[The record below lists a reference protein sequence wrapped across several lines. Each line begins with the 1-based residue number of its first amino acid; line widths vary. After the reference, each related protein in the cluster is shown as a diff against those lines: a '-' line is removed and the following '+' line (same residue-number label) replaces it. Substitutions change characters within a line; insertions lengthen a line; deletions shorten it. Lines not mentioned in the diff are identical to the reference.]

1 MRFILAC
8 FISFF
13 LLGCSNDGKKTDEK
27 TQDAKTENEAKSNEA
42 KSNEAKN
49 TVKTS
54 QTNEKITKNINIF
67 NGKSVDEY
75 FDLKCASC
83 HGRYGEKS
91 ALKASKIIN
100 ELDENQIKA
109 DLMGYKND
117 INYGG
122 NLKAT
127 MHRTAS
133 ELSDDEINALAKF
146 ISTL

>member
-8 FISFF
+8 FISIF
-13 LLGCSNDGKKTDEK
+13 LLGCSNDSKKTDEK
-27 TQDAKTENEAKSNEA
+27 TQDAKTENEVKSNEV
-42 KSNEAKN
+42 KN
-49 TVKTS
+49 TVETPK
-54 QTNEKITKNINIF
+54 TNEKITKNINIF

-75 FDLKCASC
+75 FDLRCASC

-100 ELDENQIKA
+100 ELDENQIKI
-109 DLMGYKND
+109 DLVGYKND

-146 ISTL
+146 IPTL

>member
-13 LLGCSNDGKKTDEK
+13 LLGCSNDSKKTDEK
-27 TQDAKTENEAKSNEA
+27 TQDAKTENEVKNNET
-42 KSNEAKN
+42 KN

-54 QTNEKITKNINIF
+54 QTNEKFTKNINIF
-67 NGKSVDEY
+67 SGKSVDEY
-75 FDLKCASC
+75 FDFKCASC

-109 DLMGYKND
+109 DLIGYKND

>member
-13 LLGCSNDGKKTDEK
+13 LLGCSNDSKKTDEK
-27 TQDAKTENEAKSNEA
+27 TQAVKTENEV
-42 KSNEAKN
+42 KN
-49 TVKTS
+49 TVETS

-75 FDLKCASC
+75 FDFKCASC

-100 ELDENQIKA
+100 ELDENQIKV

>member
-13 LLGCSNDGKKTDEK
+13 LLGCSNDSKKTDEK
-27 TQDAKTENEAKSNEA
+27 TQDAKTENEV
-42 KSNEAKN
+42 KN
-49 TVKTS
+49 TVETL

-75 FDLKCASC
+75 FDFKCASC

-100 ELDENQIKA
+100 ELDENQIKT

-133 ELSDDEINALAKF
+133 ELSDDGINALAKF

>member
-13 LLGCSNDGKKTDEK
+13 LLGCSNDSKKTDEK
-27 TQDAKTENEAKSNEA
+27 TQDTKTKNEV
-42 KSNEAKN
+42 KN
-49 TVKTS
+49 TVETS

-75 FDLKCASC
+75 FDFKCASC

-100 ELDENQIKA
+100 ELDENQIKT

>member
-13 LLGCSNDGKKTDEK
+13 LLGCSSDSKKTDEK
-27 TQDAKTENEAKSNEA
+27 TQDAKTENEV
-42 KSNEAKN
+42 KN
-49 TVKTS
+49 TVETS

-75 FDLKCASC
+75 FDFKCASC

-146 ISTL
+146 IPTL

>member
-8 FISFF
+8 FISLF
-13 LLGCSNDGKKTDEK
+13 LLGCSNDSKKTYEK
-27 TQDAKTENEAKSNEA
+27 TQDAQTENEVKSNEV
-42 KSNEAKN
+42 KDNEAKN
-49 TVKTS
+49 TVETS

>member
-13 LLGCSNDGKKTDEK
+13 LLGCSNDSKKTDEK
-27 TQDAKTENEAKSNEA
+27 TQDAKTENEV
-42 KSNEAKN
+42 KN
-49 TVKTS
+49 TVETL

-75 FDLKCASC
+75 YDFKCASC

-100 ELDENQIKA
+100 ELDENQIKT

-146 ISTL
+146 IPTL

>member
-13 LLGCSNDGKKTDEK
+13 LLGCSNDSKKTDEK
-27 TQDAKTENEAKSNEA
+27 TQDAKTENEV
-42 KSNEAKN
+42 KN
-49 TVKTS
+49 TVETL

-75 FDLKCASC
+75 FDFRCASC

-100 ELDENQIKA
+100 ELDENQIKT

>member
-13 LLGCSNDGKKTDEK
+13 LLGCSNDSKKTDEK
-27 TQDAKTENEAKSNEA
+27 TQDAKTENEV
-42 KSNEAKN
+42 KN
-49 TVKTS
+49 TVETS

-75 FDLKCASC
+75 FDFKCASC

-91 ALKASKIIN
+91 ALKVSKIIN

-127 MHRTAS
+127 MRRTAS
-133 ELSDDEINALAKF
+133 ELSNDEINALAKF

>member
-1 MRFILAC
+1 MRFILTC
-8 FISFF
+8 FISLF
-13 LLGCSNDGKKTDEK
+13 LLGCSNDSKKTDEK
-27 TQDAKTENEAKSNEA
+27 TQDAKTENQVKD
-42 KSNEAKN
+42 NEAKN
-49 TVKTS
+49 TVETS

-100 ELDENQIKA
+100 ELDENQIKT

>member
-13 LLGCSNDGKKTDEK
+13 LLGCSNDSKKTDEK
-27 TQDAKTENEAKSNEA
+27 TQDAKTENEV
-42 KSNEAKN
+42 KN
-49 TVKTS
+49 TVETL

-75 FDLKCASC
+75 FDFKCASC

-100 ELDENQIKA
+100 ELDENQIKT

>member
-13 LLGCSNDGKKTDEK
+13 LLGCSNDSKKTDEK
-27 TQDAKTENEAKSNEA
+27 TQDAKTENQVKD
-42 KSNEAKN
+42 NEAKN
-49 TVKTS
+49 TVETS

-75 FDLKCASC
+75 FDFKCASC

-146 ISTL
+146 IPTL

>member
-13 LLGCSNDGKKTDEK
+13 LLGCSNDSKKTDEK
-27 TQDAKTENEAKSNEA
+27 TQDAKTENEAKSNEV
-42 KSNEAKN
+42 KN
-49 TVKTS
+49 TVETS

-100 ELDENQIKA
+100 ELDENQIKI
-109 DLMGYKND
+109 DLMGYKYD

>member
-8 FISFF
+8 FISLF
-13 LLGCSNDGKKTDEK
+13 LLGCSSDSKKTDEK
-27 TQDAKTENEAKSNEA
+27 TQVVKTENEIKNNEI
-42 KSNEAKN
+42 KN
-49 TVKTS
+49 TVETS
-54 QTNEKITKNINIF
+54 QTNEKFTKNINIF

-75 FDLKCASC
+75 YDFKCASC
-83 HGRYGEKS
+83 HGRYGEQS
-91 ALKASKIIN
+91 ALKTSKIIN
-100 ELDENQIKA
+100 KLNENQIKI
-109 DLMGYKND
+109 DLIGYKND

-146 ISTL
+146 IPTL